1 MYLDYKLKQVHINY
15 TNNCLLQNKT
25 ITIKELKKH
34 LLLEFSL
41 NISPSHLHRV
51 VKKIGFSLKKVK
63 LKHKPNSCHD
73 KVKDVNILLIE
84 F

>member
-1 MYLDYKLKQVHINY
+1 MNLIIVYCK
-15 TNNCLLQNKT
+15 
-25 ITIKELKKH
+25 IKELKKH
-34 LLLEFSL
+34 LLLEFPL

-63 LKHKPNSCHD
+63 LEYKPNTWFLSKHSQYFYTALH
-73 KVKDVNILLIE
+73 KLNLT